1 MRGRWRP
8 LVAGVTAAVGLT
20 FLVVIPA
27 GFGGA
32 VNVSDYVHLAL
43 TAQSTQAL
51 AGQSIGGLVARLGG
65 NVITAAILDLLAIAG
80 VAAVLWRG
88 PAARGPTDQGGAAP
102 LLAGLLPPLDR
113 LHYFCLAVP
122 GWD

>member
-80 VAAVLWRG
+80 VAAVLLGG
-88 PAARGPTDQGGAAP
+88 PAALETAYEGRTPAP
-102 LLAGLLPPLDR
+102 RAVLPSPPRPLPSSI
-113 LHYFCLAVP
+113 LS
-122 GWD
+122 